1 LPPRSSDR
9 KRDVQLGTLPS
20 FLRSW
25 STAALNSFSNSQS
38 SRIMSSACFRGSCV
52 VRLFNVT
59 VDASIRLCMS
69 QFEDRPAPVLVQ
81 RATGHKRTE
90 TYGNSSPIIHR
101 AFHVWKIKALKN
113 AVRDFFCNIFAR
125 SKFVSQ
131 FLLWINAVDNL
142 AKRAYCQPEDELA
155 LFFVSYRLEIY
166 NRNVRELC
174 PWPVADG
181 CPHSASRV
189 L

>member
-1 LPPRSSDR
+1 
-9 KRDVQLGTLPS
+9 
-20 FLRSW
+20 
-25 STAALNSFSNSQS
+25 
-38 SRIMSSACFRGSCV
+38 MSSACFRSSCV

-90 TYGNSSPIIHR
+90 IYGNSSPIIHR
-101 AFHVWKIKALKN
+101 AFHNSVENQGTEN
-113 AVRDFFCNIFAR
+113 AVRDFCGNIFAR

-142 AKRAYCQPEDELA
+142 AKRGTVSPKMNGPSIDELKIN
-155 LFFVSYRLEIY
+155 LKSITEMLENY
-166 NRNVRELC
+166 VLGR
-174 PWPVADG
+174 WPMAAHILQVAYYD
-181 CPHSASRV
+181 
-189 L
+189 

>member
-1 LPPRSSDR
+1 MFRNSSCFFW
-9 KRDVQLGTLPS
+9 S
-20 FLRSW
+20 M
-25 STAALNSFSNSQS
+25 STAALKSFRYSRS
-38 SRIMSSACFRGSCV
+38 SCIMSSACFRSSCV

-90 TYGNSSPIIHR
+90 IYGNSSPVIHR
-101 AFHVWKIKALKN
+101 AFHNSVENQGTEN

-131 FLLWINAVDNL
+131 FLRWINAVDNL
-142 AKRAYCQPEDELA
+142 AKRAYCQPEDELT
-155 LFFVSYRLEIY
+155 LFFVSYR
-166 NRNVRELC
+166 RTQ
-174 PWPVADG
+174 D
-181 CPHSASRV
+181 
-189 L
+189 

>member
-1 LPPRSSDR
+1 MCVHKETRMSCSHTS
-9 KRDVQLGTLPS
+9 VQTVTS
-20 FLRSW
+20 VRLRS
-25 STAALNSFSNSQS
+25 
-38 SRIMSSACFRGSCV
+38 SCV

-90 TYGNSSPIIHR
+90 IYGNSSPIIHR
-101 AFHVWKIKALKN
+101 AFHNSVGNQGTEN